1 MSLILIVVIIF
12 AAIVLFLYKLNKN
25 RRILPKHVAKVQELM
40 HYFNSTRIQISFSV
54 HDLDYGIS
62 KTSDTVTCS
71 IFGISGYNDR
81 ILNERYEDA
90 IILFDTD
97 SNQLFNVEEFIN
109 SDLLPEIIVNEL
121 SDFHNLKPGTFDFS
135 DNNDQATDFVL
146 LKTGVW
152 MGDKINGNVE
162 LMQGHATAFESW
174 SNLRDCV
181 EQLEFVITQ
190 WLKNEAKQENEMI
203 EKVK

>member
-12 AAIVLFLYKLNKN
+12 AAIVLFIYKQNKN
-25 RRILPKHVAKVQELM
+25 RRVLPKHIAKVKELA
-40 HYFNSTRIQISFSV
+40 HYFNSTTIQINFSV
-54 HDLDYGIS
+54 HDLDDGIS
-62 KTSDTVTCS
+62 KTSDTITCS
-71 IFGISGYNDR
+71 IFGISAYNNK

-90 IILFDTD
+90 IILFDPD

-109 SDLLPEIIVNEL
+109 SGLLPEIIVNEL
-121 SDFHNLKPGTFDFS
+121 ADFYNIKPETFEFS
-135 DNNDQATDFVL
+135 DNNDLATDFVL

-152 MGDKINGNVE
+152 MGDKINGNIE
-162 LMQGHATAFESW
+162 LMQGHAIAFESW

-190 WLKNEAKQENEMI
+190 WLKNEAGVENVTV
-203 EKVK
+203 EKVN